1 MEAPEEE
8 LVEAGF
14 EVAEELLLLLLL
26 LVANLI
32 VVLFLLLFLCGDLS
46 IDGSLPSFWDNSRI
60 GPAWVWDEGGR
71 ARFSGLFP
79 TCC

>member
-14 EVAEELLLLLLL
+14 EAAVELLLLL
-26 LVANLI
+26 LVANLG

-60 GPAWVWDEGGR
+60 GPACVWDEGGR

>member
-14 EVAEELLLLLLL
+14 EVAEGLLLLL
-26 LVANLI
+26 LVEHLG
-32 VVLFLLLFLCGDLS
+32 VVFFLLLFLCGDLS

-60 GPAWVWDEGGR
+60 GPACVWDEGGR